1 MLERMATRP
10 LSIATA
16 LVAGVL
22 LAGPAGASP
31 TLDQWVAANASPAE
45 KTLCTRE
52 ERGEFFFVALSSQDR
67 VRVGSRVDMTGYK
80 ETHEF
85 GVAWIIGNERAAS
98 IVAKV
103 EPTTIRE
110 RYVKEGSRI
119 YADNVYYQTLKPTE
133 SKLFRVD
140 AQVHKCA
147 VWSPGSN
154 TCASGRKAYTVKV
167 CDTKL

>member
-1 MLERMATRP
+1 MAIRS
-10 LSIATA
+10 LSIVTA
-16 LVAGVL
+16 LIAGVL

-45 KTLCTRE
+45 KTLCSRE

-85 GVAWIIGNERAAS
+85 GVAWIIGNDRAAS

-103 EPTTIRE
+103 EPTTISE

-119 YADNVYYQTLKPTE
+119 YADNIYYQTLNTAE
-133 SKLFRVD
+133 SKSFRVD
-140 AQVHKCA
+140 VQVYKCA
-147 VWSPGSN
+147 VRSPGSN
-154 TCASGRKAYTVKV
+154 ACASGRKAYTVKV
-167 CDTKL
+167 CDAKL

>member
-1 MLERMATRP
+1 
-10 LSIATA
+10 
-16 LVAGVL
+16 
-22 LAGPAGASP
+22 
-31 TLDQWVAANASPAE
+31 
-45 KTLCTRE
+45 
-52 ERGEFFFVALSSQDR
+52 
-67 VRVGSRVDMTGYK
+67 MTEYK
-80 ETHEF
+80 EIQEF
-85 GVAWIIGNERAAS
+85 GVAWLIGNERAAS

-119 YADNVYYQTLKPTE
+119 YADNIYYQTLNTAK

-140 AQVHKCA
+140 VQVHKCA
-147 VWSPGSN
+147 VWSRGSN